1 LLFDESYV
9 LAITKLSKPCRLLSL
24 NPLHPSS
31 AQGGALLT
39 LTRKIGESIR
49 IGDNIV
55 VVVKEIK
62 GKQVRLGIEAPRDVY
77 VCREELFMKI
87 KQANQGALAPETV
100 NTQSGTPD
108 ALTTLGRLLLSRQAP
123 ESNRYNSQGD
133 SHKTSGVTAESSIS
147 SDNQDQ
153 GQTEGGDDS

>member
-1 LLFDESYV
+1 M
-9 LAITKLSKPCRLLSL
+9 
-24 NPLHPSS
+24 
-31 AQGGALLT
+31 LT

-87 KQANQGALAPETV
+87 KQANQGALAPEAI
-100 NTQSGTPD
+100 NAQDGTSD
-108 ALTTLGRLLLSRQAP
+108 ALTTLGRLLLSRQPP
-123 ESNRYNSQGD
+123 ESHQHNPQVD
-133 SHKTSGVTAESSIS
+133 SHKTSGVTLESPIP
-147 SDNQDQ
+147 SDNQHQ
-153 GQTEGGDDS
+153 EQTEGGDD

>member
-1 LLFDESYV
+1 M
-9 LAITKLSKPCRLLSL
+9 
-24 NPLHPSS
+24 
-31 AQGGALLT
+31 LT

-100 NTQSGTPD
+100 SAQSGNSD
-108 ALTTLGRLLLSRQAP
+108 ALTTLGRLLLSRQSSEPHQHNHQNDAHKNSDATT
-123 ESNRYNSQGD
+123 ESPIR
-133 SHKTSGVTAESSIS
+133 S
-147 SDNQDQ
+147 SDNQHQ
-153 GQTEGGDDS
+153 EKTEGGDD

>member
-1 LLFDESYV
+1 M
-9 LAITKLSKPCRLLSL
+9 
-24 NPLHPSS
+24 
-31 AQGGALLT
+31 LT

-87 KQANQGALAPETV
+87 KQANQSALAPETAPSDV
-100 NTQSGTPD
+100 GGPD
-108 ALTTLGRLLLSRQAP
+108 ALTALGRLLLSRQPADP
-123 ESNRYNSQGD
+123 PSSHQSDSQIAT
-133 SHKTSGVTAESSIS
+133 HESSS
-147 SDNQDQ
+147 PDTHTQQ
-153 GQTEGGDDS
+153 PAQEGDD

>member
-1 LLFDESYV
+1 M
-9 LAITKLSKPCRLLSL
+9 
-24 NPLHPSS
+24 
-31 AQGGALLT
+31 LT

-87 KQANQGALAPETV
+87 KQANQGALAAETV
-100 NTQSGTPD
+100 NTQAGTSD
-108 ALTTLGRLLLSRQAP
+108 ALTTLGRLLLSRNSP
-123 ESNRYNSQGD
+123 ESHQNIPQGD
-133 SHKTSGVTAESSIS
+133 SHKSSDVTVESSTP
-147 SDNQDQ
+147 SDNQHQ
-153 GQTEGGDDS
+153 EQTEGGDDS

>member
-1 LLFDESYV
+1 M
-9 LAITKLSKPCRLLSL
+9 
-24 NPLHPSS
+24 
-31 AQGGALLT
+31 LT

-87 KQANQGALAPETV
+87 KQANQGALAPDTV
-100 NTQSGTPD
+100 HNDAGSSD
-108 ALTTLGRLLLSRQAP
+108 ALTALGRLLLSRQSPDTDHSQAAQP
-123 ESNRYNSQGD
+123 QVDSSNA
-133 SHKTSGVTAESSIS
+133 VASSPS
-147 SDNQDQ
+147 SVRDAQPPTQ
-153 GQTEGGDDS
+153 AKEGDDDDHN

>member
-1 LLFDESYV
+1 M
-9 LAITKLSKPCRLLSL
+9 
-24 NPLHPSS
+24 
-31 AQGGALLT
+31 LT

-87 KQANQGALAPETV
+87 KQANEGAI
-100 NTQSGTPD
+100 
-108 ALTTLGRLLLSRQAP
+108 AP
-123 ESNRYNSQGD
+123 ESNDSSRNMSNDALAALGQLLLARQPHAD
-133 SHKTSGVTAESSIS
+133 SHAQDGELDRDGASSPKKSG
-147 SDNQDQ
+147 DQ
-153 GQTEGGDDS
+153 S